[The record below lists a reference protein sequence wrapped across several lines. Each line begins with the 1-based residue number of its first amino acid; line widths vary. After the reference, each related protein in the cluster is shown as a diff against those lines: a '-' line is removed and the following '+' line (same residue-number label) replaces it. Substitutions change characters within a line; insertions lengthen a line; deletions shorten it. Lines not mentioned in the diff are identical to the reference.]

1 MGTWLVP
8 AAPPPFAS
16 MLQVL
21 AHRSP
26 NAPPTRNACVR
37 LHCAVTE
44 KQAIQTSVSVTTPH
58 CITPRNSASSALH
71 CMVQVSMH
79 SFSCSLYTR
88 NTAVAVRQ
96 RRLHKLHCTHNES
109 ISVCCCGFIT
119 ALHSTALH
127 LLGSLFAMHRSRSC
141 RSIPCQTC
149 AAFRR

>member
-8 AAPPPFAS
+8 EAQPPFAS

-58 CITPRNSASSALH
+58 CITPRNSVSSALH
-71 CMVQVSMH
+71 CMVQVAMH
-79 SFSCSLYTR
+79 SCSCSLYTR

-96 RRLHKLHCTHNES
+96 RRLHKLHCTHYES
-109 ISVCCCGFIT
+109 ISVCCCTVTLFR
-119 ALHSTALH
+119 L
-127 LLGSLFAMHRSRSC
+127 LLGSLFAMHRSHSC

>member
-58 CITPRNSASSALH
+58 CITPRNSAQLCTTRHGASIYAFVLLLTVHTQHSRGSAST
-71 CMVQVSMH
+71 Q
-79 SFSCSLYTR
+79 
-88 NTAVAVRQ
+88 TAQ
-96 RRLHKLHCTHNES
+96 
-109 ISVCCCGFIT
+109 T
-119 ALHSTALH
+119 ALHATMQV
-127 LLGSLFAMHRSRSC
+127 SLYVVV
-141 RSIPCQTC
+141 Q
-149 AAFRR
+149 